1 MKLKRIA
8 ALALACVMALG
19 LAACGNTSS
28 STAAPAST
36 GTSASSAAPA
46 ADDSTAVEECNLV
59 VAWWGSQNRNEKFQS
74 ALDLYAEQN
83 PGITIE
89 SQTNGFNDHLTALS
103 AAAASND
110 MPDMAMLQGAYYQQY
125 VDGDLLVDLMPYVE
139 SGALDLS
146 NVSDEILAA
155 TTIDGKLY
163 GICAGMNA
171 PAVIYN
177 KTLLDDAEITI
188 EDNMNLDQ
196 FAEKC
201 AEIYEKTGYRSFI
214 SNPATMIEALA
225 RGEGKVLFETDRL
238 GVDSAEELLPYFAL
252 LERGREEGWL
262 MDYSIVVGM
271 DAIEEQPIVY
281 GTSPETSSWCSF
293 FYSNQADAM
302 QQAAPEGMEL
312 ALTTWPLD
320 HPKESNYLREAM
332 SWCIPNQGGNIDQAV
347 ALLNWWINSPEAN
360 QLIMAEPGVPAS
372 SEAAKAIEPG
382 LSEIQQ
388 KIFTY
393 INDVITP
400 NCSPANPPAGAGS
413 SEVTSLI
420 TDLEEKVYYG
430 EMTAEAAAQELFEEG
445 NRIMSEAAAQ

>member
-1 MKLKRIA
+1 MKMKKITA
-8 ALALACVMALG
+8 MALACVMALG
-19 LAACGNTSS
+19 LAACGGTSS
-28 STAAPAST
+28 ST
-36 GTSASSAAPA
+36 GTSADSAAPA
-46 ADDSTAVEECNLV
+46 SSTGTAAEPCDLV
-59 VAWWGSQNRNEKFQS
+59 VAWWGSQGRNEKFQS

-83 PGITIE
+83 PGVTIE
-89 SQTNGFNDHLTALS
+89 SQTNGFSDHLTALS

-146 NVSDEILAA
+146 NVSESVLAA

-163 GICAGMNA
+163 GVCAGTNS
-171 PAVIYN
+171 PSVIYN
-177 KTLLDDAEITI
+177 KTLLDEAGITI

-214 SNPATMIEALA
+214 SNPSQMIEMLV
-225 RGEGKVLFETDRL
+225 RGEGKILYETDKL
-238 GVDSAEELLPYFAL
+238 GVESAEELQPYFAL

-262 MDYSIVVGM
+262 MNEI
-271 DAIEEQPIVY
+271 
-281 GTSPETSSWCSF
+281 
-293 FYSNQADAM
+293 
-302 QQAAPEGMEL
+302 
-312 ALTTWPLD
+312 
-320 HPKESNYLREAM
+320 
-332 SWCIPNQGGNIDQAV
+332 
-347 ALLNWWINSPEAN
+347 
-360 QLIMAEPGVPAS
+360 IMAEPGVPAS
-372 SEAAKAIEPG
+372 SEAAKAIEPN
-382 LSEIQQ
+382 LSDIQK

-430 EMTAEAAAQELFEEG
+430 EITAEAAAQELFEEG

>member
-360 QLIMAEPGVPAS
+360 ELIMAEPGVPAS

>member
-1 MKLKRIA
+1 MKMKQLI
-8 ALALACVMALG
+8 ALALACVMALA
-19 LAACGNTSS
+19 LAACGSTSS
-28 STAAPAST
+28 ST
-36 GTSASSAAPA
+36 GTPAAPA
-46 ADDSTAVEECNLV
+46 ASVPDAGTGTDADAAAQPCSLV
-59 VAWWGSQNRNEKFQS
+59 VAWWGSQGRNEKFQS
-74 ALDLYAEQN
+74 VLDLYAEQN
-83 PGITIE
+83 PNITIE

-110 MPDMAMLQGAYYQQY
+110 MPDMAMLQGAYYQPY

-146 NVSDEILAA
+146 NVSEEILAA

-163 GICAGMNA
+163 GVCAGMNA
-171 PAVIYN
+171 PSLIYN
-177 KTLLDDAEITI
+177 KTLLEGANITI

-214 SNPATMIEALA
+214 SNPATMTEALV
-225 RGEGKVLFETDRL
+225 RGEGKILFETDRL

-262 MDYSIVVGM
+262 MDYSLTIGL
-271 DAIEEQPIVY
+271 DSTEEQPIIY
-281 GTSPETSSWCSF
+281 GTTPETSSWCSF
-293 FYSNQADAM
+293 FYSNQADTM

-320 HPKESNYLREAM
+320 NPKQSNYLREAM

-360 QLIMAEPGVPAS
+360 AIIMAEPGVPAS
-372 SEAAKAIEPG
+372 SEAARAIQPG
-382 LSEIQQ
+382 LSDIQK
-388 KIFTY
+388 KIFSY
-393 INDVITP
+393 ITDVITP
-400 NCSPANPPAGAGS
+400 NCSPANPPAGAGN

-430 EMTAEAAAQELFEEG
+430 EITAEAAAQELFEEG
-445 NRIMSEAAAQ
+445 NRIMKEAAAQ